1 MEGRFAKGYIM
12 FVRTAFVALLV
23 SVLAA
28 NVFGQAPTLTI
39 SSNNTPLD
47 RRLVNDVSKEALR
60 RLGYQLNL
68 VRHPS
73 ERSLHL
79 ANEGEV
85 DGEGFRVAGLSAQY
99 PNLLQVPERY
109 GEVSFVAF
117 TKGEAL
123 STAAGWE
130 GLRGKRVAYITGW
143 KLFESNVGAAQSV
156 VKVDKAEQ
164 MFQMLD
170 SGRIDVALYTL
181 RDGVAL
187 VRELG
192 LNAVQPVAPALKNSD
207 MFLYLHRRHEALV
220 PRLTQVL
227 REMKADGSYARL
239 VDVLK

>member
-1 MEGRFAKGYIM
+1 MLARRLILT
-12 FVRTAFVALLV
+12 VLL
-23 SVLAA
+23 SVLTVGALA
-28 NVFGQAPTLTI
+28 QVPTLTI

-47 RRLVNDVSKEALR
+47 RRVVHDVSREALR
-60 RLGYQLNL
+60 RLGYQFNF

-99 PNLLQVPERY
+99 PNLVQVPERY

-117 TKGEAL
+117 VKTGTF

-130 GLRGKRVAYITGW
+130 SLRGKRVAYITGW
-143 KLFESNVGAAQSV
+143 KLFESNVAAAQSV

-192 LNAVQPVAPALKNSD
+192 LNAVQPMAPALKVSD
-207 MFLYLHRRHEALV
+207 MFLYLNKRHEALV
-220 PRLTQVL
+220 PRLAQAL
-227 REMKADGSYARL
+227 RDMKTDGSYARL
-239 VDVLK
+239 VEAVK

>member
-1 MEGRFAKGYIM
+1 MLA
-12 FVRTAFVALLV
+12 RTAFVAVLL

-28 NVFGQAPTLTI
+28 SALGQTPTLTI

-47 RRLVNDVSKEALR
+47 RRLVGDVSREALR

-85 DGEGFRVAGLSAQY
+85 DGEGFRVAGLSSQY
-99 PNLLQVPERY
+99 ANLLQVPERY
-109 GEVSFVAF
+109 GEVNFVAF
-117 TKGEAL
+117 AKAGAL

-130 GLRGKRVAYITGW
+130 SLRGKRVAYITGW
-143 KLFESNVGAAQSV
+143 KLFESNVAAAQSV
-156 VKVDKAEQ
+156 VKVEQAEQ

-192 LNAVQPVAPALKNSD
+192 LKSVQASTPALKNSD
-207 MFLYLHRRHEALV
+207 MFLYLHRKHEALV
-220 PRLTQVL
+220 PRLAQVL
-227 REMKADGSYARL
+227 REMKADGSYGRL